1 MRHAELRDRHRGLA
15 AEVIEECY
23 GPTDADDLPF
33 QLVESV
39 INRRSD
45 DTDCPGELPWVIADG
60 ALRTLGFD
68 GDFAKLHK
76 ATAARLGFAD
86 TVQV

>member
-1 MRHAELRDRHRGLA
+1 MLTVPLT
-15 AEVIEECY
+15 
-23 GPTDADDLPF
+23 PTTSPF
-33 QLVESV
+33 RLVESV
-39 INRRSD
+39 DQPPAPTGAPTPPVSR
-45 DTDCPGELPWVIADG
+45 PWVIADG
-60 ALRTLGFD
+60 ALRTLVFD